1 MITWR
6 KSSYS
11 ASSGACVEL
20 THTPTEFGIRD
31 SKNTD
36 GPMVR
41 LAGEYGLAFLGAI
54 KSGRVVQR

>member
-20 THTPTEFGIRD
+20 THTTTEFGIRD
-31 SKNTD
+31 SKNTA
-36 GPMVR
+36 GPVLR
-41 LAGEYGLAFLGAI
+41 LSGEHGLMFLDAI
-54 KSGRVVQR
+54 KNSRLS

>member
-11 ASSGACVEL
+11 ATSGDCVEL
-20 THTPTEFGIRD
+20 THATDLFGIRD

-36 GPMVR
+36 GPELR
-41 LAGEYGLAFLGAI
+41 LAGRHGLAFLGAI

>member
-20 THTPTEFGIRD
+20 THTQTVFGIRD
-31 SKNTD
+31 SKNAA
-36 GPMVR
+36 GPVLR
-41 LAGEYGLAFLGAI
+41 LAGERGLAFLDAI
-54 KSGRVVQR
+54 KNSRLG